1 MGSRVPPP
9 TAPTSLNDK
18 FCNMQLC
25 DKSVVGIKQLLID
38 LQKLSED
45 QESADV
51 VFLLD
56 KEEERVY
63 AHKIILMAR
72 YYYVFSNFFIFFFA
86 NGIISFII
94 VCMLKSNLKDPT
106 HLNLKINCILYVKML

>member
-1 MGSRVPPP
+1 MGSRAPLP
-9 TAPTSLNDK
+9 TAPNALNDK

-25 DKSVVGIKQLLID
+25 DKSLAGIKQLLAD

-45 QESADV
+45 QETADI

-72 YYYVFSNFFIFFFA
+72 YTLPI
-86 NGIISFII
+86 
-94 VCMLKSNLKDPT
+94 T
-106 HLNLKINCILYVKML
+106 TR